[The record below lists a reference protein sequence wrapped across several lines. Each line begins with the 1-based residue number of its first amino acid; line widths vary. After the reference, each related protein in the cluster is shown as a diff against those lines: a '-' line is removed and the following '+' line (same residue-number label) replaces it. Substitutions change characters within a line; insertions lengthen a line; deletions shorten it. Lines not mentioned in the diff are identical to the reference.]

1 MESAPADLSVISYVC
16 EVRGRIVN
24 VTPLRIGGGRANPLN
39 ALSDNPVLT
48 IGDKP
53 YIPGSTLKG
62 SLRSIAESYALSIG
76 ETVIYPYDKVE
87 KEEEY
92 DKCLTCQIFG
102 SQHSASRVLVRDA
115 YVVGDYRIGL
125 RTSVSIDRDTGSQ
138 SYKKLFTLDFVEP
151 GAAFDFTVKIYNI
164 NLFHPNSEWE
174 KKASDVLGYALTQ
187 FKEGVSLG
195 SRKSVGFG
203 EVRLEGAKETLKKLE
218 GGKLTVKE
226 ERAL

>member
-1 MESAPADLSVISYVC
+1 MENGPADLSVISYIC
-16 EVRGRIVN
+16 EVRGKIVN
-24 VTPLRIGGGRANPLN
+24 ITPLRIGGGTADPLN
-39 ALSDNPVLT
+39 ALSDNPILT
-48 IGDKP
+48 IGGKP

-62 SLRSIAESYALSIG
+62 VLRSIAESYALSVG
-76 ETVIYPYDKVE
+76 ETVIYPYDDVQ
-87 KEEEY
+87 EEEY

-102 SQHSASRVLVRDA
+102 SQSSASRVFVRDA
-115 YVVGDYRIGL
+115 YVIGNYSLGL
-125 RTSVSIDRDTGSQ
+125 RTSVSIDSDTGSQ
-138 SYKKLFTLDFVEP
+138 SHGRLFTLDFVEP
-151 GAAFDFTVKIYNI
+151 GAVFDFMAKIYNI

-218 GGKLTVKE
+218 GGKLIVKE